1 MLVAVWTP
9 SPASR
14 SYRTKTE
21 GQNRLRSIELKILD
35 PRVGDSIPL
44 PHYATDGSAGLDM
57 RACIDEPITVAP
69 GETVLVPTGI
79 AIHVADPS
87 LAAVLLPRSGL
98 GHKHGIVLGNLTGL
112 IDSDYQGQ
120 VFISCW
126 NRGSGSY
133 DVQPGERIA
142 QMVFVPV
149 EQVEF
154 RVVKEFDES
163 DRGSGGFGH
172 SGTA

>member
-1 MLVAVWTP
+1 M
-9 SPASR
+9 
-14 SYRTKTE
+14 
-21 GQNRLRSIELKILD
+21 RLIELKILD
-35 PRVGDSIPL
+35 DRLGDSIPV
-44 PHYATDGSAGLDM
+44 PHYATEGSAGLDM
-57 RACIDEPITVAP
+57 RACIDEALTVEP
-69 GETVLVPTGI
+69 GETELIPTGL
-79 AIHVADPS
+79 AIHIGDPG

-98 GHKHGIVLGNLTGL
+98 GHKHGLVLGNLTGL

-126 NRGSGSY
+126 NRGSKSY

-149 EQVEF
+149 EQVRFE
-154 RVVKEFDES
+154 VVEEFDDS
-163 DRGSGGFGH
+163 SRGDGGFGH

>member
-1 MLVAVWTP
+1 M
-9 SPASR
+9 
-14 SYRTKTE
+14 
-21 GQNRLRSIELKILD
+21 RSIELKILD

-57 RACIDEPITVAP
+57 RACIDAAITVAP
-69 GETVLVPTGI
+69 GETILIPTGL
-79 AIHVADPS
+79 AIHINNAS

-98 GHKHGIVLGNLTGL
+98 GHKHGLVLGNLTGL

-126 NRGSGSY
+126 NRGSASY
-133 DVQPGERIA
+133 EIQPGERIA
-142 QMVFVPV
+142 QMVFVAV
-149 EQVEF
+149 EQVAF
-154 RVVKEFDES
+154 SVVEEFDDSE
-163 DRGSGGFGH
+163 RGSGGFGH